1 MFQGFAMDILG
12 AVSFDSA
19 SSELLNCFAAL
30 FWSIRSGALELQ
42 RSFATARL
50 GKRSWSYARWVKD
63 WWSSGL
69 QKMQLQNWEAWIIFT
84 SNHPVVH
91 KPDWTYLISATWHCL
106 DHLGSRRHNCNIL
119 QRILST
125 PCRFAHTAGFSKS
138 TASRFTVQITVSKGK
153 GNKTGNQPDLRSG
166 HGPTTQH
173 KKRQPPRAKPM
184 QGDGLPSLN
193 ATKLTASAR
202 HFVDR
207 QIDKTCNIQS
217 QGHMGLCSS
226 TPLSSCSRLHTS
238 TLEMQAISRAL
249 SRLPVDFPAPLVVMG
264 FFGLEK
270 SQAPHPTCPTWNN
283 RILKDAVARKSSGW
297 HFCSQ
302 TNMLQHVTTI
312 GTRSHFS
319 VAGIF
324 FTPQE
329 PPLKGTPFRCFPAW
343 SPGFGWTCK
352 WLEKSLR
359 SIIGSSN
366 FQRVP

>member
-1 MFQGFAMDILG
+1 MQRAGECCKDSNQSLIFLDSSLTFSSQTLCSLRGPPAFTLLIPDLG
-12 AVSFDSA
+12 IKWIQNAINLN
-19 SSELLNCFAAL
+19 LLETWL
-30 FWSIRSGALELQ
+30 RTTVIGLQIQTLQLQYGLLQ
-42 RSFATARL
+42 R
-50 GKRSWSYARWVKD
+50 W
-63 WWSSGL
+63 
-69 QKMQLQNWEAWIIFT
+69 
-84 SNHPVVH
+84 
-91 KPDWTYLISATWHCL
+91 
-106 DHLGSRRHNCNIL
+106 
-119 QRILST
+119 
-125 PCRFAHTAGFSKS
+125 
-138 TASRFTVQITVSKGK
+138 
-153 GNKTGNQPDLRSG
+153 
-166 HGPTTQH
+166 PTN
-173 KKRQPPRAKPM
+173 
-184 QGDGLPSLN
+184 SLN
-193 ATKLTASAR
+193 
-202 HFVDR
+202 
-207 QIDKTCNIQS
+207 I
-217 QGHMGLCSS
+217 
-226 TPLSSCSRLHTS
+226 SSCSRLHTS